1 MSFEIELPRNH
12 YNYVGPLVHIKRR
25 EKGIQE
31 KCFGAALKLKE
42 FKVILFYKVKIWSTP
57 IESNKRTEHDGT
69 ESEQIIRL
77 TAPIIDDVIAINEDT
92 EENTPPPSENKNSA
106 KDSETKKTR
115 ELNKKDLKV
124 GSP

>member
-12 YNYVGPLVHIKRR
+12 YNFVVALVYFKRR
-25 EKGIQE
+25 ENGIQE
-31 KCFGAALKLKE
+31 RCFGAALKLKE
-42 FKVILFYKVKIWSTP
+42 FKVILFFKVKIWSTP
-57 IESNKRTEHDGT
+57 IESNKRTENDGT